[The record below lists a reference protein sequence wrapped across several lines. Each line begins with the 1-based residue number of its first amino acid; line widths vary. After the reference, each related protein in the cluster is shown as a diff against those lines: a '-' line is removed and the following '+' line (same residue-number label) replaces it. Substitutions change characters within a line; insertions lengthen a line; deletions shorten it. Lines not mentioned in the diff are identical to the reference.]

1 MKKLSII
8 VSIVLAAACL
18 YASCYTCVFA
28 AEVYTTVIP
37 AKYVAEDLQTE
48 LEVAETDESFPAGVV
63 IEGTAVPAPNSSK
76 LPLGTLLSVTDY
88 AEIHCK
94 PVANSVGAIY
104 YVKAPDNQKETHLQ
118 LYPVIKDSNGEI
130 HARYQWGYTSWYILN
145 KDSKDWEEIAIEN
158 YGPTLPAGFE
168 GYVYI
173 PNERV
178 TLPTSITASD
188 EYVGC
193 KAWYPTQSGTPV
205 VMSAP
210 IVVTS
215 SGLKNGKPTADKVTI
230 GDTSYD
236 LFEGN
241 NSGGDPGN
249 EGNDDYDIGKYEGEK
264 INYGATKI
272 TSLKTTKLAESVH
285 IGQPISTNAFSD
297 WDADSSTCTN
307 AKAIDSAIGLTK
319 HPSFSLTRKTGSI
332 AENSDILAS
341 FHFDSKTNSGAE
353 SVLFY
358 VKMPSDSPTKLTKLL
373 FNFTDPDGRSVAAFI
388 YSGMCSLMEKGSDTW
403 TSAPIDSYY
412 FDLPAGFE
420 GYIRFD
426 YSSLYSPSE
435 KPITSDYS
443 ITTAHIYIPETSGS
457 EIVLGLP
464 LLVTENNNSGTAVYL
479 NGDTNAARDIFTGAV
494 LKKEDV
500 IKEVN
505 IGDTIEAL
513 PDYTTLDYEI
523 HTIEESDYSGSSL
536 HISWDAYPGAAS
548 YRAELYKKTSNSVT
562 YELNYI
568 LLKREDT
575 KAAEITFDGLEENV
589 QYAVLVTALDSAGDP
604 IAIYDY
610 ANVSLDNS
618 DGGIGDITWGDGSTD
633 DDGFWGDGSTD
644 DDGFGNWDFTPD
656 NGGLPKTGQKILG
669 VVSVVFAAVLSMLAG
684 FKAFLLIK
692 RRRNDVKE
700 EE

>member
-1 MKKLSII
+1 M
-8 VSIVLAAACL
+8 
-18 YASCYTCVFA
+18 
-28 AEVYTTVIP
+28 
-37 AKYVAEDLQTE
+37 
-48 LEVAETDESFPAGVV
+48 
-63 IEGTAVPAPNSSK
+63 
-76 LPLGTLLSVTDY
+76 
-88 AEIHCK
+88 
-94 PVANSVGAIY
+94 
-104 YVKAPDNQKETHLQ
+104 
-118 LYPVIKDSNGEI
+118 
-130 HARYQWGYTSWYILN
+130 
-145 KDSKDWEEIAIEN
+145 
-158 YGPTLPAGFE
+158 
-168 GYVYI
+168 
-173 PNERV
+173 
-178 TLPTSITASD
+178 
-188 EYVGC
+188 
-193 KAWYPTQSGTPV
+193 
-205 VMSAP
+205 
-210 IVVTS
+210 
-215 SGLKNGKPTADKVTI
+215 
-230 GDTSYD
+230 
-236 LFEGN
+236 
-241 NSGGDPGN
+241 
-249 EGNDDYDIGKYEGEK
+249 
-264 INYGATKI
+264 
-272 TSLKTTKLAESVH
+272 KTTKLAESVH
-285 IGQPISTNAFSD
+285 NGQPISTKAFSD
-297 WDADSSTCTN
+297 WDADSPTCTN

-341 FHFDSKTNSGAE
+341 FNFDSKTNSGAE

-373 FNFTDPDGRSVAAFI
+373 FNFTDPDGRTVVAFI
-388 YSGMCSLMEKGSDTW
+388 YSGMCLLMEKGSDTW

-426 YSSLYSPSE
+426 YSSLYSPSG
-435 KPITSDYS
+435 KTITSDYS

-500 IKEVN
+500 IKKVN
-505 IGDTIEAL
+505 IGDTIETL

-523 HTIEESDYSGSSL
+523 HTIEESDYSDSSL

-610 ANVSLDNS
+610 ANVSLNNS
-618 DGGIGDITWGDGSTD
+618 DGGIGDIT
-633 DDGFWGDGSTD
+633 WGDGSTD

-669 VVSVVFAAVLSMLAG
+669 VVSVVFVAVLSMLAG

-700 EE
+700 AE

>member
-1 MKKLSII
+1 MKKISII

-18 YASCYTCVFA
+18 YASCYTGVFA

-94 PVANSVGAIY
+94 PVTNSVGAIY
-104 YVKAPDNQKETHLQ
+104 YVKAPDNQNETHLS

-145 KDSKDWEEIAIEN
+145 KDSKDWEEIAVEN

-193 KAWYPTQSGTPV
+193 KAWYTTQSGTPV

-241 NSGGDPGN
+241 NSGGNSGN
-249 EGNDDYDIGKYEGEK
+249 EDNDDYDIGKYEGEK

-272 TSLKTTKLAESVH
+272 TSVKTTKLAESVH
-285 IGQPISTNAFSD
+285 NGQPISTKAFSD
-297 WDADSSTCTN
+297 WDADSPTCTN

-341 FHFDSKTNSGAE
+341 FNFDSKTNSGAE

-373 FNFTDPDGRSVAAFI
+373 FNFTDPDGRTVVAFI
-388 YSGMCSLMEKGSDTW
+388 YSGMCLLMEKGSDTW

-426 YSSLYSPSE
+426 YSTLYSPSG

-500 IKEVN
+500 IKKVN
-505 IGDTIEAL
+505 IGDTIETL

-523 HTIEESDYSGSSL
+523 HTIEESDYSDSSL

-568 LLKREDT
+568 LFKREDT
-575 KAAEITFDGLEENV
+575 EAAEITFDGLEENV

-633 DDGFWGDGSTD
+633 DDGF
-644 DDGFGNWDFTPD
+644 GNWDFTPD

-669 VVSVVFAAVLSMLAG
+669 VVSIVFAAVLSMFAG

-700 EE
+700 AE

>member
-18 YASCYTCVFA
+18 YASCYTGVFA

-94 PVANSVGAIY
+94 PVTNSVGAIY
-104 YVKAPDNQKETHLQ
+104 YVKAPDNQKETHLS

-241 NSGGDPGN
+241 NSGGNSGN
-249 EGNDDYDIGKYEGEK
+249 EDNDDYDIGKYEGEK

-272 TSLKTTKLAESVH
+272 TSVKTTKLAESVH
-285 IGQPISTNAFSD
+285 NGQPISTKAFSD
-297 WDADSSTCTN
+297 GDTDSPTCTN

-332 AENSDILAS
+332 AEDADLLAS
-341 FHFDSKTNSGAE
+341 FYFDGKTNSGAE

-358 VKMPSDSPTKLTKLL
+358 VKMPSDSPKKLSKIL
-373 FNFTDPDGRSVAAFI
+373 FNFTDPDGRTVVAYI
-388 YSGMCSLMEKGSDTW
+388 YNGMCSLMEKGSDTW
-403 TSAPIDSYY
+403 TPAPIDAYY

-426 YSSLYSPSE
+426 YSTLYSPSG
-435 KPITSDYS
+435 KTITPDYN
-443 ITTAHIYIPETSGS
+443 ITLALIYIPETSGS

-464 LLVTENNNSGTAVYL
+464 LLLTENNNSGTAVYL

-500 IKEVN
+500 IKKVN
-505 IGDTIEAL
+505 IGDTIETL

-523 HTIEESDYSGSSL
+523 HTIEESDYSDSSL

-568 LLKREDT
+568 LFKREDT
-575 KAAEITFDGLEENV
+575 EAAEITFDGLEENV

-633 DDGFWGDGSTD
+633 DDGF
-644 DDGFGNWDFTPD
+644 GNWDFTPD

-669 VVSVVFAAVLSMLAG
+669 VVSVIFAAVLSMFAG

-692 RRRNDVKE
+692 RRRNDDKE
-700 EE
+700 AE

>member
-18 YASCYTCVFA
+18 YASCYTGVFA

-88 AEIHCK
+88 AEIYCK
-94 PVANSVGAIY
+94 PVTNSVGAIY
-104 YVKAPDNQKETHLQ
+104 YVKAPDNQKETHLS
-118 LYPVIKDSNGEI
+118 LYPVIKDSNGKI
-130 HARYQWGYTSWYILN
+130 QARYQWGYTSWYILN
-145 KDSKDWEEIAIEN
+145 KDSKDWEEIAVEN

-178 TLPTSITASD
+178 TLPESITASD

-193 KAWYPTQSGTPV
+193 QVWYTTQPGTPV

-241 NSGGDPGN
+241 NSGGDSGN
-249 EGNDDYDIGKYEGEK
+249 EDNDDYDIGKYEGEK

-272 TSLKTTKLAESVH
+272 TSVKTTKLAGSVH
-285 IGQPISTNAFSD
+285 NGQPISTKAFSD

-341 FHFDSKTNSGAE
+341 FNFDSKTNSGAE

-373 FNFTDPDGRSVAAFI
+373 FNFTDPDGRTVVAFI
-388 YSGMCSLMEKGSDTW
+388 YSGMCLLMEKGSDTW

-426 YSSLYSPSE
+426 YSSLYSPSG

-443 ITTAHIYIPETSGS
+443 ITLAHIYIPETSGS

-500 IKEVN
+500 IKKVN
-505 IGDTIEAL
+505 IGDTIETL

-523 HTIEESDYSGSSL
+523 HITEESDYSDSSL

-604 IAIYDY
+604 IAVYDY

-618 DGGIGDITWGDGSTD
+618 DSGIGDITWGDD
-633 DDGFWGDGSTD
+633 STD
-644 DDGFGNWDFTPD
+644 DDGFGIWDFTPD

-669 VVSVVFAAVLSMLAG
+669 VVSAVFVAVLSMFVG

-700 EE
+700 AE